1 MTRLHR
7 LAAVFALLALLALV
21 MAPAGAMAAPPRASF
36 NHLESEVMCDVCGV
50 PLNIANSP
58 RADQQREELKQ
69 LIAQGKTEKQIKDIL
84 VAQYGPSILAT
95 PQDHGFQLAT
105 YLIPIAVILAAAVA
119 VALAV
124 PRWRRRRAVA
134 DAAAEARGEE
144 AVPALS
150 AADERRLDEELAR
163 YGA

>member
-7 LAAVFALLALLALV
+7 LAALLALV
-21 MAPAGAMAAPPRASF
+21 ALVLAPASAIAAKPRASF

-58 RADQQREELKQ
+58 RADQQREEIKQ
-69 LIAQGKTEKQIKDIL
+69 LIAQGKTERQIKDIL
-84 VAQYGPSILAT
+84 VARYGPAILAT

-105 YLIPIAVILAAAVA
+105 YLIPIAVVLAAAL
-119 VALAV
+119 ALAIAL
-124 PRWRRRRAVA
+124 PRWRRRRAAADQAAA
-134 DAAAEARGEE
+134 DAGED

-150 AADERRLDEELAR
+150 AADERRLDEDLAR
-163 YGA
+163 FGA

>member
-7 LAAVFALLALLALV
+7 LAALLAVLALTLV
-21 MAPAGAMAAPPRASF
+21 PATATAAPPRASF

-58 RADQQREELKQ
+58 RADQQREEIKQ
-69 LIAQGKTEKQIKDIL
+69 LIAQGKTEQQIKDIL
-84 VAQYGPSILAT
+84 VARYGPAILAT

-105 YLIPIAVILAAAVA
+105 YLIPIAIILAAAL
-119 VALAV
+119 ALAIAL
-124 PRWRRRRAVA
+124 PRWRRRRAKA
-134 DAAAEARGEE
+134 DDEAGGED

-150 AADERRLDEELAR
+150 AADERRLDEDLAR
-163 YGA
+163 FGA

>member
-7 LAAVFALLALLALV
+7 LAALLALLALV
-21 MAPAGAMAAPPRASF
+21 LAPASAIAAKPRASF

-58 RADQQREELKQ
+58 RADQQREEIKQ

-84 VAQYGPSILAT
+84 VSRYGPAILAT

-105 YLIPIAVILAAAVA
+105 YLIPVAVVLAAAA
-119 VALAV
+119 ALAIAL
-124 PRWRRRRAVA
+124 PRWRRRRKVA
-134 DAAAEARGEE
+134 EVEEDVDAAP
-144 AVPALS
+144 VLS
-150 AADERRLDEELAR
+150 AADQRRLDEDLAR
-163 YGA
+163 FGA